1 MKLVETL
8 QKTTF
13 SGRRFTRKQLEGI
26 QETVH
31 QFRNLSRKELAKT
44 LCEHLSWTSPNGA
57 YKIHSCYALLDKLA
71 KQEIVVLPAKRQTK
85 APVRQE
91 VRIEN
96 PEEDRPINDTFSAI
110 SPIELQLVTTKED
123 RNRWKAY
130 VQQYHYLGYEHAFG
144 AHLCLGRSLDA
155 CSFRHQR
162 GTLTE
167 IQISR

>member
-71 KQEIVVLPAKRQTK
+71 KQEIVVLPPKRQTK

-96 PEEDRPINDTFSAI
+96 PE
-110 SPIELQLVTTKED
+110 
-123 RNRWKAY
+123 
-130 VQQYHYLGYEHAFG
+130 
-144 AHLCLGRSLDA
+144 
-155 CSFRHQR
+155 
-162 GTLTE
+162 
-167 IQISR
+167 